1 MRKFRT
7 ASVAATTALALTFA
21 GTSVAHAD
29 RDRGKGHD
37 DEVTISTSSE
47 LGKEWGAWGEDEDG
61 RPVVDD
67 EHKVTGTDLLGSSV
81 SDDNPEWADNWRDM
95 TYLGIAGSTI
105 GGIFAGLNWLNFVT
119 KR

>member
-29 RDRGKGHD
+29 RDKGKDYD

-47 LGKEWGAWGEDEDG
+47 LGKEWGAWTDGEDG
-61 RPVVDD
+61 PVVTD
-67 EHKVTGTDLLGSSV
+67 ENKVTGTDLLGSTV

-105 GGIFAGLNWLNFVT
+105 GGIVAGLNWLNFVT
-119 KR
+119 TR